1 MGAGQA
7 GSVLARAVGSVLGI
21 ALLGAGA
28 PYLLWQAT
36 AAVGPDGL
44 DAMAHLLSRQDTA
57 DAVLLV
63 ILAVGWLAWITF
75 AVALLVEVPAQVRG
89 RRAVRLPGLRLSQQA
104 AGVLVTGVLAVLSS
118 TAVASAAPSPGPAAT
133 AEAEPGPSQVTSGSS
148 ATAERGHEAEGTE
161 QADEGPRA
169 RPTFTVRD
177 TRPAQSLWSIAEEL
191 YGDGAQFTRIAE
203 LNEGRVMVDG
213 SRFVSAGDIR
223 PGWELLLPEDE
234 GGEGRGSHAPSGE
247 RGAPRAVTV
256 APGDTLSK
264 IAEDKLGE
272 ADRYPEIFDL
282 NRGARTPQ
290 GQRLTDADQ
299 IVPGQRLVLPSD
311 GEQPSRQNPPAPPK
325 ESAPRPPAEKDER
338 KPDDAKPTP
347 APSRTEAASPAP
359 STSTTTPESPRP
371 STGTTVQPEAT
382 PAAVRTAAGVTALTA
397 AVVVAGLAVRRR
409 LQQRRRKP
417 GESIAMAPEASTTEQ
432 RLVEDAE
439 PAAVTALDTALRS
452 MARAA
457 GDAGIDV
464 PALKAAMVTRRT
476 IRVLPLD
483 PGEPVKPFTA
493 EPEGS
498 WWSLAPGAELL
509 TAEDAAATPCPYPGL
524 VTLGADGERSIVLLN
539 LPSSDVVLL
548 SGSATEVREV
558 CTSLVLEVAMSPWA
572 EQAEVLAVGFG
583 RELPR
588 LMPTA
593 RLRHVP
599 DAAAAARDLG
609 EWLLERHQ
617 SPGAEHESWLLVCA
631 DSVTSDEAW
640 QLAEALAAA
649 PEGKVA
655 MVLPASCGAVFPRGQ
670 VWDAAPDVEQL
681 IEDVEKDLVLQRM
694 SSPDYQD
701 LLSALS
707 ATTEPAEPAEAP
719 WDQVVDEPAED
730 TAAEGRPE
738 NVAEDGAG
746 EPNGNRP
753 FPALVKAAADP
764 APDGDTA
771 QPPTGP
777 ELPPTLVENDEV
789 EVEPSS
795 DASADVEPAS
805 ASRTAEKADAPA
817 EPQLR
822 VMGTVELTG
831 LETTSRAPK
840 LAALAALLFFRPGR
854 DPETLCEA
862 MGPNEPWSPATL
874 NQRVR
879 ELRNRLGSDPDGNP
893 YVLRRSGKD
902 SPYALSPA
910 LTCDWAWF
918 EERAAAGLAADGSEG
933 LPELESALSLVR
945 GRPLAGRD
953 FGWALPQQQRM
964 ISRIIDIAHCVAVL
978 RTVPGRH
985 QNLDAARHAIMIGL
999 EVESTAELLYRD
1011 WMRTEH
1017 EAGNRHG
1024 LRTAITR
1031 AQQAARRL
1039 DCALEPETEELIASL
1054 TQDSARPADS
1064 ARTSGRAFV

>member
-1 MGAGQA
+1 MGAGRA

-89 RRAVRLPGLRLSQQA
+89 RRAVRLPGLRLSQRA

-133 AEAEPGPSQVTSGSS
+133 AEAEPGQSHVASGSP

-161 QADEGPRA
+161 QADEAPRA
-169 RPTFTVRD
+169 RPTYTVRD

-191 YGDGAQFTRIAE
+191 YGDGDQFTRIAD

-234 GGEGRGSHAPSGE
+234 GGEERRSHAD
-247 RGAPRAVTV
+247 APRAVTV

-264 IAEDKLGE
+264 IAEDELGDP
-272 ADRYPEIFDL
+272 DRYPEIFDL
-282 NRGARTPQ
+282 NRGARSPQ

-299 IVPGQRLVLPSD
+299 IVPGQRLVLPPD
-311 GEQPSRQNPPAPPK
+311 EEQPGRQNPPAPPK
-325 ESAPRPPAEKDER
+325 ESTPQPPAEQDER
-338 KPDDAKPTP
+338 KPDEAKP
-347 APSRTEAASPAP
+347 APSRTELASPAP
-359 STSTTTPESPRP
+359 STTAPESPQP
-371 STGTTVQPEAT
+371 STGTAAQPEEASAAT
-382 PAAVRTAAGVTALTA
+382 PAAVRTTAGVTALTA

-457 GDAGIDV
+457 GEAGIDA
-464 PALKAAMVTRRT
+464 PPLKAAMVTRRT
-476 IRVLPLD
+476 IRVLPAD
-483 PGEPVKPFTA
+483 PGEPVAPFTA
-493 EPEGS
+493 EPEGA
-498 WWSLAPGAELL
+498 WWSLAPDAELL
-509 TAEDAAATPCPYPGL
+509 TAEDAATTPCPYPGL
-524 VTLGADGERSIVLLN
+524 VTLGADNERSIVLLN

-548 SGSATEVREV
+548 SGSAVEVREV

-655 MVLPASCGAVFPRGQ
+655 MVLPASCAPVFPRGQ
-670 VWDAAPDVEQL
+670 VWDAAPDVEQM

-694 SSPDYQD
+694 SSPDYQE

-707 ATTEPAEPAEAP
+707 TTTEPAEPAEAP
-719 WDQVVDEPAED
+719 WDQVLDEPSED
-730 TAAEGRPE
+730 EVPEGPE
-738 NVAEDGAG
+738 NVVGDGG
-746 EPNGNRP
+746 TESDGRP

-764 APDGDTA
+764 ASDEETTRPA
-771 QPPTGP
+771 PKA
-777 ELPPTLVENDEV
+777 ELPPASPENAEV
-789 EVEPSS
+789 EVEPAS
-795 DASADVEPAS
+795 DASDAEPAS
-805 ASRTAEKADAPA
+805 AARAAEKVDAPA

-840 LAALAALLFFRPGR
+840 LAALAALLYFRPGR

-879 ELRNRLGSDPDGNP
+879 ELRNRLGSDPNGDP

-902 SPYALSPA
+902 SPYALSQA
-910 LTCDWAWF
+910 LTCDWGWF
-918 EERAAAGLAADGSEG
+918 EERAAAGLAVDGSEG

-978 RTVPGRH
+978 RTVPGQH
-985 QNLDAARHAIMIGL
+985 QDLDAARHAIMIGL

-1054 TQDSARPADS
+1054 TQDSAKPGDS

>member
-1 MGAGQA
+1 MGAGRA

-89 RRAVRLPGLRLSQQA
+89 RRAVRLPGLSLSQRA

-118 TAVASAAPSPGPAAT
+118 TAVASAAPSPNPSVT
-133 AEAEPGPSQVTSGSS
+133 VEAEPGQSHVASGSPS
-148 ATAERGHEAEGTE
+148 TAERGHEAEGTE
-161 QADEGPRA
+161 QADEAPRA
-169 RPTFTVRD
+169 RPTYTVRD

-191 YGDGAQFTRIAE
+191 YGDGAQFTKIAD

-234 GGEGRGSHAPSGE
+234 GGKGRRSHAD
-247 RGAPRAVTV
+247 APRAVTV

-264 IAEDKLGE
+264 IAEDKLGDP
-272 ADRYPEIFDL
+272 DRYPEIFDL

-299 IVPGQRLVLPSD
+299 IVPGQRLVLPGD
-311 GEQPSRQNPPAPPK
+311 EEQPGRQNPPAPPK
-325 ESAPRPPAEKDER
+325 ESTPQPPAEQDER
-338 KPDDAKPTP
+338 KPDEAKP
-347 APSRTEAASPAP
+347 APPCTEAASPAP
-359 STSTTTPESPRP
+359 STTTPESPRP
-371 STGTTVQPEAT
+371 STGTTVQPEETSAAT

-457 GDAGIDV
+457 GDAGIEV

-476 IRVLPLD
+476 IRVLPVD
-483 PGEPVKPFTA
+483 PGEPVTPFTA

-498 WWSLAPGAELL
+498 WWSLAPDAELL

-524 VTLGADGERSIVLLN
+524 VTLGADSERSIVLLN

-548 SGSATEVREV
+548 SGSAEEVREV

-617 SPGAEHESWLLVCA
+617 GPGAEHESWLLVCA

-707 ATTEPAEPAEAP
+707 TTTEPAEPAEAP
-719 WDQVVDEPAED
+719 WDQVVDEPTED
-730 TAAEGRPE
+730 TAQEGPE
-738 NVAEDGAG
+738 NVAEDGGA
-746 EPNGNRP
+746 EPDGNRP

-764 APDGDTA
+764 APEEGTA
-771 QPPTGP
+771 QPPPET
-777 ELPPTLVENDEV
+777 ELPPASAENDEV
-789 EVEPSS
+789 EVEPST

-805 ASRTAEKADAPA
+805 AARATEKTDAPA

-985 QNLDAARHAIMIGL
+985 QDLDAARHAIMIGL

-1054 TQDSARPADS
+1054 TQDSAKPADRP
-1064 ARTSGRAFV
+1064 RTPGRAFV